1 MFQPGGPA
9 SEDACFELL
18 PDSDL
23 ECNEMFKLS
32 LRLSQVFRDL
42 VVIDPN
48 SNEIIITIVD
58 DDGMVKFIYF

>member
-9 SEDACFELL
+9 NEDACFELL
-18 PDSDL
+18 PDDDL

-32 LRLSQVFRDL
+32 LRLSPVFRDL

-48 SNEIIITIVD
+48 SNETIITIVD